1 MPPSPL
7 HCPGSEAQTVVLGQ
21 RLESSRGSPAG
32 NCLQGLWALAHGSL
46 RRQGLSP
53 ANHSLHGS
61 GVKGRKCQKCQAPAF
76 KTEGRSCLC
85 LLSFTW
91 IPLTPFLSPILPF
104 PNLSASLRIPTSL
117 TIFSWIS
124 QEGNTSSYQ
133 IKLTMVDL
141 IE

>member
-7 HCPGSEAQTVVLGQ
+7 HCPGSEAQTVVLVQ

-46 RRQGLSP
+46 RLQGLSP

-61 GVKGRKCQKCQAPAF
+61 RVKGRKCRAPAF
-76 KTEGRSCLC
+76 KTESRSCLC

-91 IPLTPFLSPILPF
+91 IPLAPFLSPILPS
-104 PNLSASLRIPTSL
+104 PNLSASLRIPTPL